1 MMEYREIVHKM
12 SLGESVSYEDITDEQ
27 VMMLYRDRYIKQ
39 YQNEYGEF
47 EINIFK
53 IIDTDTESTSF
64 TRYYPDTNGHSSHK
78 KICELL
84 DCIIT
89 DSRRNV
95 PIRMVLEKEQYEVI
109 IEQLESA

>member
-12 SLGESVSYEDITDEQ
+12 TLGESVSYEEVTDEQ
-27 VMMLYRDRYIKQ
+27 LMMLYRDRYIKL
-39 YQNEYGEF
+39 YQNEFGEF
-47 EINIFK
+47 EINILK
-53 IIDTDTESTSF
+53 ITDTELTSF
-64 TRYYPDTNGHSSHK
+64 TRYYPDTNGHTSHK

-109 IEQLESA
+109 VEQLESA